1 MLSKIKVS
9 PAPHVSKAHSTQSIM
24 LDVLI
29 GLSPALIAAIVYFR
43 LAAVTMIITCVASCM
58 ATEYAC
64 SMVRKKGNSL
74 CDLSAVVTGVIIA
87 MSLSPL
93 TPVWAAAIG
102 CVFAIAIGK
111 MVFGGLGSNTFNP
124 AMVGRVFIAVSF
136 GTLAAT
142 WAVPATIDS
151 ANPQINVENT
161 ATANQEL
168 TPITQATPLAW
179 SKQAIKGESKVTVAN
194 SLIKSN
200 LLGQTG
206 GCLGETSAIA
216 LIIGGIYLLIKRT
229 ISFYIPAAVL
239 LSAFAVASIFWLTGS
254 DKYASPIF
262 HLTSGGMLL
271 CAFFIATDP
280 VTAPLT
286 KKGMCIFGI
295 GIGVLIMLIRL
306 LGEYPEGIMY
316 AVLLMNALTPL
327 IDRFVKL
334 TPAGGKVNAGQ

>member
-1 MLSKIKVS
+1 MLSKITVT

-29 GLSPALIAAIVYFR
+29 GLSPALIAAVVYFR
-43 LAAVTMIITCVASCM
+43 LAALIVILTCVAACT
-58 ATEYAC
+58 ATEFAC
-64 SMVRKKGNSL
+64 NMIRKKPCSL
-74 CDLSAVVTGVIIA
+74 SDLSAVVTGVIIA

-93 TPVWAAAIG
+93 TPPWAAAIG

-142 WAVPATIDS
+142 WAVPATVAS
-151 ANPQINVENT
+151 AKPQINVENI
-161 ATANQEL
+161 ATANQDL
-168 TPITQATPLAW
+168 TPVTQATPLAW
-179 SKQAIKGESKVTVAN
+179 SKQAIKGESEVKVAN
-194 SLIKSN
+194 SLVKSN

-229 ISFYIPAAVL
+229 INFHIPAAVL
-239 LSAFAVASIFWLTGS
+239 ISAFAVAAIFWATGS
-254 DKYASPIF
+254 DKYASPFF
-262 HLTSGGMLL
+262 HLTSGGLLL

-286 KKGMCIFGI
+286 KTGMCIFGAGV
-295 GIGVLIMLIRL
+295 GILIMLIRL

-316 AVLLMNALTPL
+316 AILLMNSLTPL

-334 TPAGGKVNAGQ
+334 TPAGGKQNAG

>member
-1 MLSKIKVS
+1 MLSKITVS

-29 GLSPALIAAIVYFR
+29 GLSPALIAGVIYFR
-43 LAAVTMIITCVASCM
+43 LAAVLMVLTCVASCM
-58 ATEYAC
+58 ATEFAC
-64 SMVRKKGNSL
+64 NKVRKKDCSL
-74 CDLSAVVTGVIIA
+74 SDLSAVVTGVILA

-93 TPVWAAAIG
+93 TPLWAAAIG
-102 CVFAIAIGK
+102 CAFAISIGK

-142 WAVPATIDS
+142 WAVPETIDS
-151 ANPQINVENT
+151 VDSQISIKNT
-161 ATANQEL
+161 ASAENL
-168 TPITQATPLAW
+168 TPVTQATPLAW
-179 SKQAIKGESKVTVAN
+179 SKQAIKGESEVTIAN
-194 SLIKSN
+194 SLIKYN
-200 LLGQTG
+200 LIGQTG
-206 GCLGETSAIA
+206 GCLGETSALA
-216 LIIGGIYLLIKRT
+216 LIVGGIYLLVKRT
-229 ISFYIPAAVL
+229 INYHIPVSVLVAAFV
-239 LSAFAVASIFWLTGS
+239 VAGIFWMTGS

-286 KKGMCIFGI
+286 KKGMCIFGAGV
-295 GIGVLIMLIRL
+295 GILIMLIRL
-306 LGEYPEGIMY
+306 LGEYPEGVMY
-316 AVLLMNALTPL
+316 AILLMNALTPL

-334 TPAGGKVNAGQ
+334 TPAGGNTNAG